1 MSGAIPMAHGLIL
14 AALLFALGLAG
25 VLARRDLIFMIISLE
40 VMLNAAGFAFVVAGS
55 RWGEPDGEIM
65 FLLVLAMAAA
75 EAAVGMGLLS
85 QIHRRLRTLDVDE
98 LSGMRG

>member
-1 MSGAIPMAHGLIL
+1 
-14 AALLFALGLAG
+14 
-25 VLARRDLIFMIISLE
+25 MIISLE